1 MAAPP
6 ATIDAFLDLVRKSG
20 MVEAD
25 NLDAYVKRLRAEGIF
40 PEKVKRLARKMLA
53 DGLLTTFQA
62 EQLLK
67 GRYRGFAIGNYRI
80 LERIAHGGMGTV
92 YLAEH
97 VHMARRMAVKVL
109 PHELAKNQPILERFY
124 REARAAA
131 ALQHP
136 NLIRATDIDCEEDV
150 LYLVMEYI
158 EGVNLQNL
166 VDRKGPLSIERA
178 ANYIGQAAF
187 GLQFAHQVAGMV
199 HRDIKP
205 ANLMLD
211 RTGTVK
217 ILDMGLARMRGAG
230 FFNAQIDE
238 ITRKHNDQNVLGTAD
253 YIAPE
258 QALDS
263 QAADIRAD
271 IYSLGGTF
279 YFCLT
284 GVPPFPEGCLT
295 QKLLAH
301 QMREPRP
308 IRSLR
313 PEVPEQIAS
322 LITRMM
328 TKTPEQRPQTP
339 GEVVEALATWLA
351 QPLSPPTDDEIP
363 PLCAAVPPSGMAGLL
378 SPSWSGLPGA
388 LPSGGQSSRIAS
400 PGADTAP
407 SVSRAD
413 TEQPTSGRVAPVQ
426 PPVAILV
433 AGPVREPGV
442 PAIPL
447 ARPLSSPQAMTAA
460 QTRWWERVPARW
472 VAVAAAGIVLLG
484 GLAWWWR

>member
-20 MVEAD
+20 MVEDDVLALYMTGLSTQGVRPD
-25 NLDAYVKRLRAEGIF
+25 KAH
-40 PEKVKRLARKMLA
+40 RLARRMIE

-62 EQLLK
+62 EQFLK

-97 VHMARRMAVKVL
+97 VHMSRRMAVKVL
-109 PHELAKNQPILERFY
+109 PHELAKNQPVLERFY

-136 NLIRATDIDCEEDV
+136 NLIRATDVDCEEGV
-150 LYLVMEYI
+150 HYLVMEYI

-166 VDRKGPLSIERA
+166 VDRRGPLSVERA
-178 ANYIGQAAF
+178 ANYIGQAAC

-230 FFNAQIDE
+230 FFNAQIDD

-271 IYSLGGTF
+271 IYSLGGAF

-284 GVPPFPEGCLT
+284 GVPPFPDGCLT
-295 QKLLAH
+295 QKLMAH
-301 QMREPRP
+301 QLREPKP
-308 IRSLR
+308 VRSLR
-313 PEVPEQIAS
+313 PQVPQELAT
-322 LITRMM
+322 LIMRMM
-328 TKTPEQRPQTP
+328 AKSPEKRPQTP
-339 GEVVEALATWLA
+339 GEVVEVLAPWLA
-351 QPLSPPTDDEIP
+351 LPLSPPTDDEIP

-378 SPSWSGLPGA
+378 SPSWPGLPGA
-388 LPSGGQSSRIAS
+388 LPPAGQSNRVAS

-407 SVSRAD
+407 GASRAD
-413 TEQPTSGRVAPVQ
+413 TEQPTSGRVSPGQ
-426 PPVAILV
+426 PPVAVLV
-433 AGPVREPGV
+433 AGPAGAGV

-447 ARPLSSPQAMTAA
+447 ARPLSAPQRMTAA
-460 QTRWWERVPARW
+460 LTQWWEHVPGRW
-472 VAVAAAGIVLLG
+472 VAVAAAVIVLLG
-484 GLAWWWR
+484 GLAWWWH

>member
-20 MVEAD
+20 MVED
-25 NLDAYVKRLRAEGIF
+25 NVLALYMKGLSTQGVRPDKAH
-40 PEKVKRLARKMLA
+40 RLARRMIE

-62 EQLLK
+62 EQFLK

-97 VHMARRMAVKVL
+97 IHMSRRMAVKVL
-109 PHELAKNQPILERFY
+109 PHELAKNQPVLERFY

-136 NLIRATDIDCEEDV
+136 NLIRATDVDCAEGV
-150 LYLVMEYI
+150 HYIVMEYI

-166 VDRKGPLSIERA
+166 VDRRGPLSVERA
-178 ANYIGQAAF
+178 ANYIGQVAC

-211 RTGTVK
+211 RSGTVK

-271 IYSLGGTF
+271 IYSLGATF

-313 PEVPEQIAS
+313 PEVPEPLAA

-328 TKTPEQRPQTP
+328 SKTPEQRPQTP

-378 SPSWSGLPGA
+378 SPSWPGLPGA
-388 LPSGGQSSRIAS
+388 LPSGGSSSRIVS

-413 TEQPTSGRVAPVQ
+413 TEQPTWARAAP
-426 PPVAILV
+426 
-433 AGPVREPGV
+433 
-442 PAIPL
+442 
-447 ARPLSSPQAMTAA
+447 
-460 QTRWWERVPARW
+460 
-472 VAVAAAGIVLLG
+472 
-484 GLAWWWR
+484 